1 MAARRL
7 KGSVLYAV
15 RLSIIEGLNKMA
27 TLNEFHAFHSMV
39 CNPLSAQK
47 CIEAFTN
54 GTHGQ
59 EEQEQGIN
67 YRSELGRSSSSGGGC
82 ILFMPSSYRQ
92 ISSRSDQLKEIKLHD
107 ATRSLNIVSYYAL
120 VIVSLTGLSTLLGL
134 TDIIEVTDFSRS
146 GSGSGSSARMEIH
159 EDVDSIDTD
168 SGIPIVIWP
177 IVENHSHSPSSET
190 HKSKRTES
198 SLTRNDLLKSKVD
211 PQVVVDDVVFEYIV
225 ERHRNLG
232 MMREKIL
239 LNEQAKEMMG
249 RDTSINTHT
258 SMNDEVPTVEIKLVR
273 RFEYYFR
280 LVGLSVIMLHF
291 TSTTATTSSSSKIDE
306 GSNADGGN
314 MDSDE
319 VLHLVEVY
327 YIRNPTLRAV
337 MSLLFSN
344 LNRLSQFLFRAKD
357 EGKLSA
363 AHLKCD

>member
-1 MAARRL
+1 
-7 KGSVLYAV
+7 
-15 RLSIIEGLNKMA
+15 MA
-27 TLNEFHAFHSMV
+27 TLKEFHAFHSMV

-59 EEQEQGIN
+59 EEQEQGVN
-67 YRSELGRSSSSGGGC
+67 YRSESGRSSSGGGGGC

-107 ATRSLNIVSYYAL
+107 ATRSLSIITYYAL
-120 VIVSLTGLSTLLGL
+120 VVVSLTGLSTLLGL
-134 TDIIEVTDFSRS
+134 TEFIEVTDFSRS
-146 GSGSGSSARMEIH
+146 GSGSGLGSSARMENH
-159 EDVDSIDTD
+159 AGADSTDTD
-168 SGIPIVIWP
+168 SAIPMVIWP
-177 IVENHSHSPSSET
+177 IVENHPPSSET
-190 HKSKRTES
+190 PKRKRTECS
-198 SLTRNDLLKSKVD
+198 RTRNDLLKSKVD

-225 ERHRNLG
+225 ERHRNLSV
-232 MMREKIL
+232 MRKEKL
-239 LNEQAKEMMG
+239 LNVQTNETKMG
-249 RDTSINTHT
+249 HDTSINKST
-258 SMNDEVPTVEIKLVR
+258 NGEIPTVEIKLVR

-291 TSTTATTSSSSKIDE
+291 TSTTATTSSSSKVDE
-306 GSNADGGN
+306 GSNTDGGN
-314 MDSDE
+314 MDSDD

-327 YIRNPTLRAV
+327 HIRNPTLRAV

>member
-1 MAARRL
+1 
-7 KGSVLYAV
+7 
-15 RLSIIEGLNKMA
+15 MA
-27 TLNEFHAFHSMV
+27 TLKEFHAFHSMV

-59 EEQEQGIN
+59 EQEKQGVN
-67 YRSELGRSSSSGGGC
+67 YRSESGRNSSGSGGGGGC

-92 ISSRSDQLKEIKLHD
+92 ISSRSDQLKEINLHD
-107 ATRSLNIVSYYAL
+107 ATGSLNIISYYAL
-120 VIVSLTGLSTLLGL
+120 VVVSLTGLSTLLGL
-134 TDIIEVTDFSRS
+134 TDFIEVTDFSRS
-146 GSGSGSSARMEIH
+146 GSGSGSGSGLGSSARMENH
-159 EDVDSIDTD
+159 AGADSTDTD

-177 IVENHSHSPSSET
+177 IVENHSHSPSSEIS
-190 HKSKRTES
+190 KSKRTECS
-198 SLTRNDLLKSKVD
+198 RTRNDLLKSKVD

-232 MMREKIL
+232 VTRKEKIL
-239 LNEQAKEMMG
+239 NVQTNETKMG
-249 RDTSINTHT
+249 HDTTSINKST
-258 SMNDEVPTVEIKLVR
+258 NDEIPTVEIKLVR

-291 TSTTATTSSSSKIDE
+291 TSTTAAASSSSKVDE

-314 MDSDE
+314 MDSDK

-327 YIRNPTLRAV
+327 HIHNPILRAV

-344 LNRLSQFLFRAKD
+344 LNKLSQFLFRAKD

-363 AHLKCD
+363 AHLKYD